1 MDKEMLEALSNLLD
15 KKLEENLRP
24 IHADIKKIISKI
36 DEVESV
42 NATRHTDMMN
52 NIIDI
57 KKDLNDIKIV
67 TSQNCF
73 DFVKLNV
80 LKSVK

>member
-1 MDKEMLEALSNLLD
+1 MDKEMLEALSKLLD
-15 KKLEENLRP
+15 KKLEENLKP
-24 IHADIKKIISKI
+24 IHADIKKIISKL

-42 NATRHTDMMN
+42 NATRHTALMN
-52 NIIDI
+52 DISDI
-57 KKDLNDIKIV
+57 KKDLNDVKIV

-73 DFVKLNV
+73 DIVKLNV

>member
-1 MDKEMLEALSNLLD
+1 MDEAMLRKILKEELG
-15 KKLEENLRP
+15 P
-24 IHADIKKIISKI
+24 IHADIKEMKTDIKDIKQTLQEI
-36 DEVESV
+36 ESV

-52 NIIDI
+52 DIIDI

-73 DFVKLNV
+73 DIVKLNV

>member
-15 KKLEENLRP
+15 EKLEENLKP
-24 IHADIKKIISKI
+24 IHADIKKIISKL

-42 NATRHTDMMN
+42 NANRHVELME
-52 NIIDI
+52 DI
-57 KKDLNDIKIV
+57 SDIKIV

-73 DFVKLNV
+73 DIAKLKKIAMM
-80 LKSVK
+80 LK